1 MMKTRILKIAQKF
14 RRRAWDSTTVP
25 EIKLQGKWLAALGFR
40 IGDEVV
46 VTEEENKL
54 TICWKD
60 GEEG

>member
-1 MMKTRILKIAQKF
+1 MGQYRTLKIAQKF
-14 RRRAWDSTTVP
+14 RKRAWDTTPVP

-54 TICWKD
+54 TICRKD